1 MDAEGPDDRML
12 PVGIVALNGRSG
24 THRPHPRVSRRPGVG
39 HSHGRRGVARS
50 PLTVA
55 FGRGDDYGRFDIS
68 NCSNL
73 KFVGISRTYMIKAKR
88 GRLLGT
94 WSERPICNFCRF

>member
-24 THRPHPRVSRRPGVG
+24 SHRPYPRVSRRPGVG

-73 KFVGISRTYMIKAKR
+73 KFVGFSRTYMIKAKR
-88 GRLLGT
+88 GAAFGNLVWTSR
-94 WSERPICNFCRF
+94 I